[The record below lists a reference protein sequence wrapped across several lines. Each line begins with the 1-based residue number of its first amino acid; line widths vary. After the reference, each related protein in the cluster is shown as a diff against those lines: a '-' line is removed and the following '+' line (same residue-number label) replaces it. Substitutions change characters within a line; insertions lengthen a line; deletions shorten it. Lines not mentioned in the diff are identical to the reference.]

1 MIENDRDDRIGARNP
16 MSLYDE
22 IGGNVAISA
31 VVSDYWHRISAD
43 DVLSPWFSAVDST
56 KLRAHLHAYLT
67 VALDGPECY
76 EGRSMR
82 NAHVGLRVTGEAF
95 DLFVARLGETFVA
108 VGVSPRSIL
117 RVDARLSLLRPVIVE
132 VEN

>member
-1 MIENDRDDRIGARNP
+1 
-16 MSLYDE
+16 MSLYDD

-43 DVLSPWFSAVDST
+43 DLLAPWFSGVDST

-67 VALDGPECY
+67 VALDGPERY

-95 DLFVARLGETFVA
+95 DLFVVRLGETLVA
-108 VGVSPRSIL
+108 VGASPASIL